1 MMDRDY
7 SRRDYLLPAGCKD
20 LVDTLVIKVT
30 KETTVAQ
37 LATLLG
43 QRPKKLIT
51 DLYQLGVFASE
62 QATLTF
68 EVVATVAQK
77 YGYVA
82 EQA

>member
-1 MMDRDY
+1 
-7 SRRDYLLPAGCKD
+7 
-20 LVDTLVIKVT
+20 LVVKVT

-43 QRPKKLIT
+43 QRPKKLIA

-62 QATLTF
+62 QATLKF
-68 EVVATVAQK
+68 EVVTTVAQK

-82 EQA
+82 QQA